1 MHVITDVVRRIR
13 LFDSAALQSERR
25 QCFSDQTLR
34 IMCAHPTKPCPV
46 LILIIEVSKHIE
58 ASSGIQDIETCLIV
72 IF

>member
-46 LILIIEVSKHIE
+46 LILIIKVSKHIE